1 MQGEECYKQGSREL
15 VGDRRE
21 KRGDQ
26 TLKWPAS
33 HTVPELNIQN
43 KQSLKIHVVE
53 AGKEF
58 DLVMVFWV
66 SPSRPEGWAFGW
78 QSRCRVGPR
87 SASLSFRSSW
97 SCSPTWPWNYSLWVT
112 ACPPRVTSSILPCRG

>member
-1 MQGEECYKQGSREL
+1 MQREECYKRGSREL

-66 SPSRPEGWAFGW
+66 SPSRPEGWALGW

-112 ACPPRVTSSILPCRG
+112 ACPRRVTSSILPCRG

>member
-1 MQGEECYKQGSREL
+1 MKRGNREL

-21 KRGDQ
+21 GEGDHI
-26 TLKWPAS
+26 LKWLAS

-66 SPSRPEGWAFGW
+66 SPSRPRSWTLGCE
-78 QSRCRVGPR
+78 SRCRVGPR
-87 SASLSFRSSW
+87 SVLSV
-97 SCSPTWPWNYSLWVT
+97 L
-112 ACPPRVTSSILPCRG
+112 

>member
-1 MQGEECYKQGSREL
+1 MPGEEGFKRGSREL
-15 VGDRRE
+15 VGGRRE
-21 KRGDQ
+21 EEGDW

-66 SPSRPEGWAFGW
+66 SPSRPDSWAFGW
-78 QSRCRVGPR
+78 QSGCRVGPR
-87 SASLSFRSSW
+87 SASVL
-97 SCSPTWPWNYSLWVT
+97 
-112 ACPPRVTSSILPCRG
+112 

>member
-1 MQGEECYKQGSREL
+1 MPGAGGL

-21 KRGDQ
+21 EEGNHI
-26 TLKWPAS
+26 LKQLAS
-33 HTVPELNIQN
+33 HPVPELNIQN

-66 SPSRPEGWAFGW
+66 SLSRPEGWAY
-78 QSRCRVGPR
+78 RV
-87 SASLSFRSSW
+87 
-97 SCSPTWPWNYSLWVT
+97 
-112 ACPPRVTSSILPCRG
+112 